1 MEKYSISRTIDSKA
15 QKWMKEI
22 VQQLEE
28 AGTLKDV
35 NTSTLD
41 MLALTYDRYIKANSQ
56 VDLEGQTI
64 TTRYDG
70 IKPHPLIKVAK
81 ESLTQCMQILSECGL
96 TVKSKNKLKKVD
108 TNKEED
114 SPLEQFIKGQKETR

>member
-1 MEKYSISRTIDSKA
+1 MKKYVISDCIDEKA
-15 QKWMKEI
+15 QDWMKEI
-22 VQQLEE
+22 VKQLEE

-41 MLALTYDRYIKANSQ
+41 MLAQTYDRYIKANDQ
-56 VDLEGQTI
+56 VDEEGQTI

-81 ESLTQCMQILSECGL
+81 ESLTQCMSILSECGL
-96 TVKSKNKLKKVD
+96 TVKSKNKLKKLD
-108 TNKEED
+108 NDKDED
-114 SPLEQFIKGQKETR
+114 SPLEQFIKDQRSR

>member
-22 VQQLEE
+22 VEQLEA
-28 AGTLKDV
+28 AGTLKEV
-35 NTSTLD
+35 NTATLD
-41 MLALTYDRYIKANSQ
+41 MLALTYDRYIRANKQ

-70 IKPHPLIKVAK
+70 IKPHPMIKVAK
-81 ESLTQCMQILSECGL
+81 ESLTQCMNILSECGL
-96 TVKSKNKLKKVD
+96 TVKSKNKLKKKD
-108 TNKEED
+108 TQEED
-114 SPLEQFIKGQKETR
+114 SPLEEFIKGQVEVR